1 MTRPVVYLAG
11 FDLFRQEADDYGA
24 SLKAPRAEFAFK
36 GIFPLDAELERDVSP
51 AHQAH
56 RI

>member
-11 FDLFRQEADDYGA
+11 VGLFRQDADDYGA
-24 SLKAPRAEFAFK
+24 SLKAPCAEFAFK